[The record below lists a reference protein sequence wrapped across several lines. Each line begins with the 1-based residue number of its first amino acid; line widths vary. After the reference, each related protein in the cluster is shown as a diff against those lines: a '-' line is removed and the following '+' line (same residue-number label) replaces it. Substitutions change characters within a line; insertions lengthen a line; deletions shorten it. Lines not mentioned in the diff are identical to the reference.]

1 MKHPMMLSWVL
12 ERNDSSVMNNYSG
25 TVLEGIHYKT
35 GERIRLFCED
45 GKISEINVLPIT
57 QEKCKERSLPSG
69 EEKEELPLIGPGLVD
84 LQINGFKGYDF
95 NHRHLTSE
103 TVKSVTRLLREQGVT
118 SYYPTIIT
126 ESSEHIER
134 ALRTIA
140 AACAEDLEV
149 ASMISGI
156 HVEGPYISP
165 KDGARGAH
173 ALKWVRKPDF
183 DEFTQWQQ
191 AAEGRIKL
199 ITLSPEWENAEV
211 FIRQC
216 AAAGIAVSIGH
227 TSATSPQIKAAVAA
241 GASMSTHFGNGIQAE
256 LPRHPN
262 VLWAQLAAE
271 GLSCC
276 LIADGFHLPEEVLK
290 VAMKVKGDQ
299 ALLVSDAVALCGMPP
314 GYYDTP
320 VGGKV
325 ILTPEGRL
333 HLAES
338 PELLAGSAQL
348 LTRGIEQLARS
359 GICSLERA
367 WDMASVIPS
376 SKMGLSSARGMEV
389 GAPADVLLASWD
401 GERFKVLRTYKAG
414 KCSE

>member
-1 MKHPMMLSWVL
+1 MS
-12 ERNDSSVMNNYSG
+12 EYNDAAV
-25 TVLEGIHYKT
+25 EGIHYRT
-35 GERIRLFCED
+35 GERIKLICKD
-45 GKISEINVLPIT
+45 GKISEIKVLSSTPA
-57 QEKCKERSLPSG
+57 KRNERSCDLH
-69 EEKEELPLIGPGLVD
+69 EIKEGLPLIGPGLVD
-84 LQINGFKGYDF
+84 LQINGFQGYDF

-103 TVKSVTRLLREQGVT
+103 TVKSVTRLLLQQGVT
-118 SYYPTIIT
+118 SYYPTLIT

-183 DEFTQWQQ
+183 EEFTQWQQ

-216 AAAGIAVSIGH
+216 VAAGITVSIGH
-227 TSATSPQIKAAVAA
+227 TSASSSQIKAAVAA

-262 VLWAQLAAE
+262 VLWAQLAADE
-271 GLSCC
+271 LSCC

-290 VAMKVKGDQ
+290 VALKVKGDQ

-325 ILTPEGRL
+325 VLTPEGRL

-348 LTRGIEQLARS
+348 LTRGIEHLTRS
-359 GICSLERA
+359 GICRLERA
-367 WDMASVIPS
+367 WDIASVIPS
-376 SKMGLSSARGMEV
+376 SMMGLSSARGIEV

-401 GERFKVLRTYKAG
+401 GEQFKVLRTYKAG

>member
-1 MKHPMMLSWVL
+1 MNKY
-12 ERNDSSVMNNYSG
+12 SS
-25 TVLEGIHYKT
+25 TVVEGMHYRT

-45 GKISEINVLPIT
+45 GIISEIKVLTKT
-57 QEKCKERSLPSG
+57 QEQCNKRSHSFC

-95 NHRHLTSE
+95 NDPHLTPE
-103 TVKSVTRLLREQGVT
+103 TVKSVTRLLWQEGVT
-118 SYYPTIIT
+118 SYYPTLIT
-126 ESSEHIER
+126 ESADHIEH

-149 ASMISGI
+149 ASTIPGI

-183 DEFTQWQQ
+183 EEFSRWQQ
-191 AAEGRIKL
+191 AANGKIKL

-211 FIRQC
+211 FIRKC
-216 AAAGIAVSIGH
+216 VDAGIIVSIGH
-227 TSATSPQIKAAVAA
+227 TSASSTEISQAVAA
-241 GASMSTHFGNGIQAE
+241 GASMITHFGNGIQAL

-262 VLWAQLAAE
+262 VLWAQLAADE
-271 GLSCC
+271 LSCC
-276 LIADGFHLPEEVLK
+276 LIADGFHLPEEVLT
-290 VAMKVKGDQ
+290 VAIKVKGDQ

-314 GYYDTP
+314 GNYDTP

-325 ILTPEGRL
+325 VLTPEGRL
-333 HLAES
+333 HLAEI

-348 LTRGIEQLARS
+348 LTRGIEHLTRS
-359 GICSLERA
+359 GTCSLERA
-367 WDMASVIPS
+367 WDMASTHPS
-376 SKMGLSSARGMEV
+376 TKMGMSSAHGIEV
-389 GAPADVLLASWD
+389 GAPADLLLATWD
-401 GERFKVLRTYKAG
+401 GEHFKVLRTYKAG
-414 KCSE
+414 KSCK